1 MAMNSV
7 IDLQQFLSKEH
18 PTFHWRCWA
27 DEAASPNDYLYVE
40 ATINGRPIPHSP
52 VHLKSNT
59 LENMGVESTAWL
71 VSLELSPSRA
81 DIDWDKLAEI

>member
-1 MAMNSV
+1 MNRV
-7 IDLQQFLSKEH
+7 AQLEDFLSKEH

-27 DEAASPNDYLYVE
+27 DDDTSQEGYVSVE

-52 VHLKSNT
+52 VHLHKNT
-59 LENMGVESTAWL
+59 LHNMGVESTAWL

-81 DIDWDKLAEI
+81 DLDWDKLAEV

>member
-1 MAMNSV
+1 MTTV
-7 IDLQQFLSKEH
+7 TDLQQFLTKEH

-27 DEAASPNDYLYVE
+27 EDATSSTDNVYVE

-52 VHLKSNT
+52 VQIKVST
-59 LENMGVESTAWL
+59 LDRMGIESTAWL
-71 VSLELSPSRA
+71 VSNELSPARA

>member
-1 MAMNSV
+1 MHSV
-7 IDLQQFLSKEH
+7 KDLETYLGKEF

-27 DEAASPNDYLYVE
+27 DAPEAATDYAYVE

-52 VHLKSNT
+52 VHLTRTT
-59 LENMGVESTAWL
+59 LENMGLEATAWL

-81 DIDWDKLAEI
+81 GIDWDKLAEY